1 VRVYLQR
8 EFFSKLKTNLN
19 KYEMKKITLVMFF
32 VTSFFAFSFAQNLVT
47 NPGYEADA
55 TTFTVVESTTN
66 VLMRVAGLT
75 DATTQTANPTATAIS
90 VPAGMWVKKAA
101 NSGYI
106 KGVLTTSDFHSG
118 TNCMNLKITPNTTQT
133 GLTSWYNCANLQKL
147 TAGLTHTKKYIASV
161 WAKVDATAN
170 NQCMQ
175 MVLFVTDNTLKLN
188 YTKTITLTGGTT
200 WTQYQTTFDM
210 PTWITNNPT
219 ADFST
224 AFFGLG
230 ITTTYDI
237 AAKTLYSGILLD
249 DFSLTEDTSTGIE
262 GAKQT
267 INIKAVNGNILINGM
282 ETNQP
287 INIFDIAGRKV
298 FSANATADE
307 ISIPLHKGL
316 YIVNINNSNTKI
328 AVN

>member
-1 VRVYLQR
+1 
-8 EFFSKLKTNLN
+8 
-19 KYEMKKITLVMFF
+19 MKKITLVMFF
-32 VTSFFAFSFAQNLVT
+32 ITSFSTFSFSQNLAT
-47 NPGYEADA
+47 NPGFEADA
-55 TTFTVVESTTN
+55 ATFTVVESTTN
-66 VLMRVAGLT
+66 VLYRVDAITATLT
-75 DATTQTANPTATAIS
+75 QAANPTATVIT

-118 TNCMNLKITPNTTQT
+118 TSSMNLKINSNTTQT
-133 GLTSWYNCANLQKL
+133 GLNSWYNCVNLQKL
-147 TAGLTHTKKYIASV
+147 TTGLTHTKKYIASV

-170 NQCMQ
+170 NQCTQ

-210 PTWITNNPT
+210 PTWISTNPT

-230 ITTTYDI
+230 IATTYDSSVPTV
-237 AAKTLYSGILLD
+237 KTLYSGILLD
-249 DFSLTEDTSTGIE
+249 DFSLIEDTSTKLKTANLNTQISVENGLITINGIE
-262 GAKQT
+262 
-267 INIKAVNGNILINGM
+267 N
-282 ETNQP
+282 NQP
-287 INIFDIAGRKV
+287 INIFDISGKKV
-298 FSANATADE
+298 FSANSGANV
-307 ISIPLHKGL
+307 ISVPLHKGV
-316 YIVNINNSNTKI
+316 YIVNVNNSNTKI